1 MKIGI
6 DAREFKAGRMTGIG
20 RYLWQFLEYCL
31 LNESRVNSAATNK
44 FILFCNQNTWIPIEH
59 PNLKNVIIPEYL
71 TILWDQVFLPLYV
84 LREKLD
90 VFLTPYFKAPIFL
103 SCPVVLIINDLIPLF
118 FPEEHGIQKRLY
130 FETMCAI
137 SARRAKKIITISEH
151 SKHDIV
157 RFFQVDDKKIEVV
170 YLGVEERYK
179 PQDSRVNSATTVVV
193 RPASAGTPARQR
205 YNLPYKYI
213 LYVGNLS
220 PHKNVSGLI
229 KSYAKLPA
237 NLREEYKL
245 VLGASKSDKYYPDT
259 AKLIEKLELTEEV
272 IVTGFIIEEHLPVI
286 YNSSSLFVF
295 PSFYEGFGLP
305 PLEAMACGVP
315 VLASNAS
322 SIPEV
327 VGDAAM
333 LIGPEDIE
341 EISSAIIKIL
351 TDENLRR
358 SMIDKGL
365 ARAKQFTPEKMA
377 QGFLKVLEA
386 V

>member
-1 MKIGI
+1 M
-6 DAREFKAGRMTGIG
+6 
-20 RYLWQFLEYCL
+20 
-31 LNESRVNSAATNK
+31 
-44 FILFCNQNTWIPIEH
+44 
-59 PNLKNVIIPEYL
+59 
-71 TILWDQVFLPLYV
+71 
-84 LREKLD
+84 
-90 VFLTPYFKAPIFL
+90 
-103 SCPVVLIINDLIPLF
+103 
-118 FPEEHGIQKRLY
+118 
-130 FETMCAI
+130 
-137 SARRAKKIITISEH
+137 
-151 SKHDIV
+151 
-157 RFFQVDDKKIEVV
+157 
-170 YLGVEERYK
+170 
-179 PQDSRVNSATTVVV
+179 
-193 RPASAGTPARQR
+193 
-205 YNLPYKYI
+205 
-213 LYVGNLS
+213 
-220 PHKNVSGLI
+220 SGLI

-245 VLGASKSDKYYPDT
+245 VLGANKKDKYYPDT

-315 VLASNAS
+315 VIASNAS

-333 LIGPEDIE
+333 LISPEDIE
-341 EISSAIIKIL
+341 GISSAIIKVL
-351 TDENLRR
+351 TDENLRK

-386 V
+386 A